1 LRRVLTR
8 VTDSKKAAIGVVGL
22 GLMGRSIAQRLA
34 AAGFDVV
41 GYDRSAEAMR
51 EFEGRASED
60 ALRAPRIV
68 LAVFDS
74 ADAEQVVAASS
85 ASLYVDCTTG
95 DPARVEA
102 LARSLAKRGVRYV
115 EAPLSGSSD
124 AVRRG
129 EALMLVGGDPA
140 GCEDLLAAIATQ
152 RVPVGA
158 AGMATRAKL
167 ATNLVLGLNR
177 AAIAE
182 GMAFA
187 EALGIPRGQFLELV
201 RASPAASRAAL
212 AKGEKMASGD
222 YAPESRIRQHLKDVR
237 TMLAASP
244 LELPLTRAH
253 EKLLEDAVSAGDG
266 ELDNA
271 AIIRR
276 WQLTLS
282 RKPHP

>member
-1 LRRVLTR
+1 MTKHNEDFV
-8 VTDSKKAAIGVVGL
+8 GVVGL
-22 GLMGRSIAQRLA
+22 GLLGRAIAARLA
-34 AAGFDVV
+34 SAGFAVI
-41 GYDRSAEAMR
+41 GYDRSADVMR
-51 EFEGRASED
+51 AFEGRASEQ
-60 ALRAPRIV
+60 ALRASRIV

-85 ASLYVDCTTG
+85 ARLYLDCTTG

-102 LARSLAKRGVRYV
+102 LAAGLAKRGMRYV

-129 EALMLVGGDPA
+129 EALMLVGGDPT
-140 GCEDLLAAIATQ
+140 GCEDLLAAISAY
-152 RVPVGA
+152 RVAVGA
-158 AGMATRAKL
+158 AGMAARAKL

-177 AAIAE
+177 AALAE

-187 EALGIPRGQFLELV
+187 EALGIPRRQFLDLV
-201 RASPAASRAAL
+201 RASPAASAAAL
-212 AKGEKMASGD
+212 AKGEKMVSGD

-237 TMLAASP
+237 TILSASR
-244 LELPLTRAH
+244 LELPLTLAH
-253 EKLLEDAVSAGDG
+253 ERLLEEAVSNGDG

-276 WQLTLS
+276 W
-282 RKPHP
+282 RPR

>member
-1 LRRVLTR
+1 MTEHNGDFV
-8 VTDSKKAAIGVVGL
+8 GVVGL
-22 GLMGRSIAQRLA
+22 GLLGRAIAARLA
-34 AAGFDVV
+34 SAGFPVV

-51 EFEGRASED
+51 AFEGRASED

-74 ADAEQVVAASS
+74 ADAAQVVAGSS
-85 ASLYVDCTTG
+85 AQLYLDCTTG
-95 DPARVEA
+95 DPTRVEA
-102 LARSLAKRGVRYV
+102 MAAGLAKRGIRYV

-129 EALMLVGGDPA
+129 EALMLVGGDPT
-140 GCEDLLAAIATQ
+140 GCEDLLAAISAN
-152 RVPVGA
+152 RVTVGA
-158 AGMATRAKL
+158 AGMAARAKL

-177 AAIAE
+177 AALAE

-187 EALGIPRGQFLELV
+187 EALGIPRQQFLELV
-201 RASPAASRAAL
+201 RASPAASAAAL
-212 AKGEKMASGD
+212 AKGEKMVSGD
-222 YAPESRIRQHLKDVR
+222 YTPDSRIRQHLKDVR
-237 TMLAASP
+237 TIISASP

-253 EKLLEDAVSAGDG
+253 ERLLQDAASDGDG

-276 WQLTLS
+276 WT
-282 RKPHP
+282 RR

>member
-1 LRRVLTR
+1 MTKNNPGLVG
-8 VTDSKKAAIGVVGL
+8 IVGL
-22 GLMGRSIAQRLA
+22 GLLGRALAARLA
-34 AAGFDVV
+34 AAGLEVV

-51 EFEGRASED
+51 AFEGRASED

-68 LAVFDS
+68 LAVFES

-85 ASLYVDCTTG
+85 AHLYVDCTTG

-102 LARSLAKRGVRYV
+102 LAASLAKKGIRYI

-140 GCEDLLAAIATQ
+140 GCEDLLAAISAQ
-152 RVPVGA
+152 RVSVGA
-158 AGMATRAKL
+158 AGMAARAKL

-177 AAIAE
+177 AAMAE

-187 EALGIPRGQFLELV
+187 EALGVPRWQFLDLL
-201 RASPAASRAAL
+201 RASPAASAAAL
-212 AKGEKMASGD
+212 AKGEKMVTGD

-244 LELPLTRAH
+244 LDLPLTRTH
-253 EKLLEDAVSAGDG
+253 ERLLEDAVSSGDG
-266 ELDNA
+266 DLDNA

-276 WQLTLS
+276 WQA
-282 RKPHP
+282 R

>member
-1 LRRVLTR
+1 M
-8 VTDSKKAAIGVVGL
+8 TDNFKTAIGVVGL
-22 GLMGRSIAQRLA
+22 GLLGRAIAARLA
-34 AAGFDVV
+34 AAGFDVI

-51 EFEGRASED
+51 AFEGRASED

-85 ASLYVDCTTG
+85 ARLYVDCTTG

-102 LARSLAKRGVRYV
+102 LASRLAKKGVRYV

-140 GCEDLLAAIATQ
+140 ACEDLLEGISMR
-152 RVPVGA
+152 RVVVGA
-158 AGMATRAKL
+158 VGMAARAKL

-187 EALGIPRGQFLELV
+187 EALGISRARFLDLV
-201 RASPAASRAAL
+201 RASPAASAAAL
-212 AKGEKMASGD
+212 AKGEKMVSGD
-222 YAPESRIRQHLKDVR
+222 YTPESRIHQHLKDVR

-253 EKLLEDAVSAGDG
+253 ERLLDDAVAAGDG
-266 ELDNA
+266 DLDNA

-276 WQLTLS
+276 WHAS
-282 RKPHP
+282 N